1 MGHRMS
7 HDFFG
12 DFLIANGEIHD
23 ITGRTLEVDPC
34 KVELL
39 ASEVSTASP

>member
-1 MGHRMS
+1 MGHCMS

-39 ASEVSTASP
+39 ASEASAASP